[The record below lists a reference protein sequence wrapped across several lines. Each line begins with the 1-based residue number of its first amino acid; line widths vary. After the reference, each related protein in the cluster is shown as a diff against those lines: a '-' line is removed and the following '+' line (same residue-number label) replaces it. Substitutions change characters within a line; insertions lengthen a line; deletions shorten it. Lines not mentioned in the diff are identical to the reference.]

1 MATDEELNQGDS
13 DSPEV
18 WSPVHAWRALGQLK
32 AVQAV
37 EPLLG
42 LLNNRDDDWI
52 HSDFPTLC
60 TLIGVEAIPFLKEFL
75 ADSSNDVFARS
86 DVAGSLVAISDQY
99 PETLDSNV
107 AAIAGELEKFRDN
120 DPTFNGLLI
129 GRLIDLQ
136 AVETIDLIE
145 RAFKANQVD
154 TMINGD
160 WSEVQMWFG
169 LIPRDEIPS
178 PRFSDLASLF
188 SATRQRKKVS
198 KGFGSSQSKTKKKK
212 SRKSSGKRKG

>member
-160 WSEVQMWFG
+160 WEEVQMWFG

-178 PRFSDLASLF
+178 PRFSELASLF
-188 SATRQRKKVS
+188 SSSRPTKKVS
-198 KGFGSSQSKTKKKK
+198 KGFGSSQPKTKKKK
-212 SRKSSGKRKG
+212 SRKSSGKRKR